1 MRRRRR
7 RWHYVRPTRAQR
19 IASEAWALAYA
30 LRDWFGNVEDAHA
43 YAWAR
48 ASPVWGVGDEWVR
61 LEWARVTTRL
71 RWLHDEAETDKR
83 AEAQRRTGRGP
94 PLKLGG
100 RYAR

>member
-1 MRRRRR
+1 MSRRR
-7 RWHYVRPTRAQR
+7 YVRPSRRERTT
-19 IASEAWALAYA
+19 EAWALAYA
-30 LRDWFGNVEDAHA
+30 LRDWLGSVEDAFA

-48 ASPVWGVGDEWVR
+48 ASPVWGTGDDHVR
-61 LEWARVTTRL
+61 LEWGRVASRL
-71 RWLHDEAETDKR
+71 RRLHDEAEADKR